1 MDSVMTSVSL
11 SRVPILM
18 YHEISESPETTSH
31 LSVSPAAFAEQLSYL
46 HNAGF
51 KTITAGA
58 LSAMLVG
65 DYRDLPT
72 RTVVLTFDDGYQDFY
87 TRAMPLLDQHGFTAT
102 VFVTT
107 GWVQDAGTHLT
118 RKRPGRMLSWSQ
130 VIDATL
136 AGIEVGAHSHQ
147 HPQLDQLPAK
157 LLQKELYCSKELLE
171 DKLGISVPGL
181 AYPYGYSNAMVRQVA
196 READY
201 RYGCT
206 VRNMLVGPTSDPFA
220 LSRLTIRH
228 STTMPAFHQIV
239 NGSIPMTLWKN
250 RALTRGWAVVR
261 RARATLSI
269 AASAK

>member
-1 MDSVMTSVSL
+1 MTSASL

-18 YHEISESPETTSH
+18 YHEISESSETNSR
-31 LSVSPAAFAEQLSYL
+31 LSVSPTAFAEQLSYL
-46 HNAGF
+46 YNAGF
-51 KTITAGA
+51 KTIAAGA

-65 DYRDLPT
+65 DYRDLPS
-72 RTVVLTFDDGYQDFY
+72 RTVVLTFDDGYEDFY
-87 TRAMPLLDQHGFTAT
+87 TRAMPLLDQYGFTAT

-107 GWVQDAGTHLT
+107 GWVQDAGTQLA

-130 VIDATL
+130 VIEATL

-157 LLQKELYCSKELLE
+157 LLQKELSCSKELLE

-181 AYPYGYSNAMVRQVA
+181 AYPYGYSNARVRRAA
-196 READY
+196 REAGH

-220 LSRLTIRH
+220 LPRLTIRR
-228 STTMPAFHQIV
+228 STTMPVFHQIV
-239 NGSIPMTLWKN
+239 DGSIPMTLWKD
-250 RALTRGWAVVR
+250 RALTKGWAVVR
-261 RARATLSI
+261 RARSTLGI
-269 AASAK
+269 AASGK